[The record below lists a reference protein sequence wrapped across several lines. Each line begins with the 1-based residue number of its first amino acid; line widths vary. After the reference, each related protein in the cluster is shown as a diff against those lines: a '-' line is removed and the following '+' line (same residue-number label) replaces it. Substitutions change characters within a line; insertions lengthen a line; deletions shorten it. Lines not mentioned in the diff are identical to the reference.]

1 MEEAH
6 QAVTLLNGRRV
17 GRKFIK
23 VSFKKQQTNA
33 PGPQQ
38 HMQGQ
43 PPQHQQQLQQSHY
56 AAASH
61 QQQPQHM
68 QQQQHPQSQSSAQSP
83 HQRNPSLDINLS
95 SLAAAL
101 SLSQNF
107 NSLNPQAVSYPPQNN
122 GWNQPA
128 VATPSSPSLLNYG
141 NQSAL
146 PLHLLMQQMQLS
158 QAFPSNY
165 NSPQSNAASVQQQ
178 VHQQVAAQHQA
189 QAQQQHQQHSQQQSF
204 GGGNYSPAPAVGVQ
218 NSWLP
223 SSPINLP
230 QSALNSNSV
239 YNTNSNYYQNQQQQ
253 QQAHQAPQTQ
263 QSQQGQSQQHL
274 FM

>member
-43 PPQHQQQLQQSHY
+43 PPQHQQQMQQTHY
-56 AAASH
+56 APASH
-61 QQQPQHM
+61 QQPPHL
-68 QQQQHPQSQSSAQSP
+68 QQQQPPPQHPSQSSQSP

-101 SLSQNF
+101 TLSQNF
-107 NSLNPQAVSYPPQNN
+107 NSQGVSYPPQNN
-122 GWNQPA
+122 GWSQPP

-158 QAFPSNY
+158 QAFPQTNG
-165 NSPQSNAASVQQQ
+165 PSVQQQ

-189 QAQQQHQQHSQQQSF
+189 QQQQHQQHTQHHSHHSF
-204 GGGNYSPAPAVGVQ
+204 GGGNYSPVPAGVQ

-239 YNTNSNYYQNQQQQ
+239 YNTNTNYYQQNQQQQ
-253 QQAHQAPQTQ
+253 VSHQAPQTQ
-263 QSQQGQSQQHL
+263 QTQQGQSQQHL